1 MTKKPLVDQPS
12 LAPTRKLIAMII
24 AGAIMGTIQSL
35 VVHYFPETDFSQILP
50 QVGVWVNGA
59 AMIVVGYFTRNRA
72 A

>member
-1 MTKKPLVDQPS
+1 MTKKPLVDQPT

-24 AGAIMGTIQSL
+24 AGAVMGVFQTLMVQF
-35 VVHYFPETDFSQILP
+35 FPDADLSAVLP
-50 QVGVWVNGA
+50 HIGVWVNGA